1 MVRTIMVRD
10 DVYKRLLSLKGD
22 SSFSEVIARLIEESK
37 RARVDRLK
45 RYFGILSDEEAEELE
60 ATVEGLRSRL
70 RMRPLK

>member
-1 MVRTIMVRD
+1 MVRD

-22 SSFSEVIARLIEESK
+22 LSFSEVIARLIEESK

>member
-22 SSFSEVIARLIEESK
+22 LSFSEVIARLIEESK